1 MGPGDVIAAGR
12 GCSVFEGGMVKFF
25 GEQWVGHVSGM
36 DMDVPALI
44 RSLYVLTVSAG
55 EFAKQLSQRRCIWHY
70 LAFPRPAAATYN

>member
-25 GEQWVGHVSGM
+25 GEQWFGHVSGM

-44 RSLYVLTVSAG
+44 RSL
-55 EFAKQLSQRRCIWHY
+55 
-70 LAFPRPAAATYN
+70 